1 MSDNAVATVSDNVAN
16 TASTSDKDVSQ
27 KMSRDAGKMSILII
41 ISRLTGFL
49 RTWGQAFALGVSGIA
64 SCYSIANNLPNQ
76 LYELVVGGMLVTA
89 FLPVYVSEKAR
100 HGKDGASRYAS
111 NLVSIVSLLM
121 LIVSV
126 VSIVFA
132 AQVVWTQSFSAT
144 SNFDSDL
151 AAWFYKFFAIEI
163 LLYTLSSVLSGILN
177 AEREYIWSS
186 AAPIFN
192 NFVIFASFVA
202 YALLHTTNPQL
213 AMIIIAIGNPLGV
226 LVQVLVQ
233 VPQLKRLGIRLVPRI
248 DIHDPLLRETLSI
261 GLPTFAVMAV
271 SFVTAS
277 FQQSAALSVTES
289 GASVSYYARLWYTL
303 PYAVLAVPI
312 TTTSFTELS
321 ALYAKNDMKAYRSM
335 CSRGMG
341 QQLFLMIPMAV
352 LLIVFSAPLVSLFG
366 FIGSGLQMTSV
377 YLIGLAIALPF
388 YAITMYYQKVCSSLR
403 MMGAFA
409 IANIVA
415 GVVQC
420 LMCQFLTPV
429 FGLPVVALSTAAFML
444 LVCIVST
451 VLVKRR
457 IGSMGLRSVAV
468 SCIHGII
475 IAVIAGIVG
484 AFVLFL
490 LSCVGIKSGAGI
502 MQAIIQC
509 VVAGL
514 IGLCAGFFAGTCF
527 GFDELKP
534 VKRLV
539 LRLFNR

>member
-1 MSDNAVATVSDNVAN
+1 MSDNESTVPSIDSNWKSI
-16 TASTSDKDVSQ
+16 STNER
-27 KMSRDAGKMSILII
+27 MSRDAGKMSILIV

-89 FLPVYVSEKAR
+89 FLPVYVSEKAKNGR
-100 HGKDGASRYAS
+100 DGASRYAS
-111 NLVSIVSLLM
+111 NLISIVSLLM

-144 SNFDSDL
+144 SSFDSDL
-151 AAWFYKFFAIEI
+151 AAWFYRFFAIEI

-177 AEREYIWSS
+177 AEREYVWSS

-192 NFVIFASFVA
+192 NFVIFASFAA
-202 YALLHTTNPQL
+202 YAALHETNPQL
-213 AMIIIAIGNPLGV
+213 AMIIIAVGNPLGV
-226 LVQVLVQ
+226 LVQVIVQ
-233 VPQLKRLGIRLVPRI
+233 IPQLKRLGVRLVPRI
-248 DIHDPLLRETLSI
+248 DVHDPLLRETLSI

-321 ALYAKNDMKAYRSM
+321 ALYARHDMDSYRSM

-341 QQLFLMIPMAV
+341 QQMFMMIPMAV
-352 LLIVFSAPLVSLFG
+352 LLIVFSSPLVSLFG
-366 FIGSGLQMTSV
+366 FTGDGLHMTSV

-409 IANIVA
+409 VANVVA
-415 GVVQC
+415 GIVQC
-420 LMCQFLTPV
+420 LMCLLLTPV

-451 VLVKRR
+451 VLVRRR
-457 IGSMGLRSVAV
+457 IGSMGLRHVAA
-468 SCIHGII
+468 SCVHGAIVA
-475 IAVIAGIVG
+475 AVAGIVG
-484 AFVLFL
+484 YAILYA
-490 LSCVGIKSGAGI
+490 LSLAGI
-502 MQAIIQC
+502 ESGTGIVHAIIQC
-509 VVAGL
+509 VVAGG
-514 IGLCAGFFAGTCF
+514 IGLVAGFGVGAKLR
-527 GFDELKP
+527 FDELAP
-534 VKRLV
+534 VVRIV
-539 LRLFNR
+539 RRIVRR